1 MEQEDTKCAEHF
13 PPQAKK
19 PYCVIARA
27 SDELAKA
34 RVAVYIVVCEKPE
47 AEISVE
53 LAKRFYKT
61 ALSAY
66 VKDSQITFYSDILKD
81 VCDARPERTRL
92 LRDCKKGR
100 YDIIV
105 TRSRERF
112 ARFRY
117 EADQIAESLKYLDPP
132 VRVRFENDTADQPW
146 SHQLSVKPEIP
157 MDEQSEGYP
166 TKVAVYC
173 RVSTEPASNMDTGR
187 GCSYKWRYRPDCRVP
202 K

>member
-1 MEQEDTKCAEHF
+1 MEQVHIEQAGTGQED
-13 PPQAKK
+13 
-19 PYCVIARA
+19 YVIVRA

-34 RVAVYIVVCEKPE
+34 RVAVYLCLLGDPE
-47 AEISVE
+47 VNVT
-53 LAKRFYKT
+53 LALMSKYYT
-61 ALSAY
+61 VALSAY

-81 VCDARPERTRL
+81 VCDARPERARL
-92 LRDCKKGR
+92 LRDCRKGC

-146 SHQLSVKPEIP
+146 SHLLSVKPEIP

-173 RVSTEPASNMDTGR
+173 RVSTEPARNMDAGR
-187 GCSYKWRYRPDCRVP
+187 GCSYKWRYRPNCRET